1 MIIINIIFNIQKYYI
16 INNALFFNL
25 NRIDKIIKEDKD
37 LANKYNNVK
46 ESLNNT
52 LSLLNPKEV
61 KEGKSIIL
69 SRVNLLDITESLFY
83 KIEDINRLI
92 IRNRTEQ
99 YPTNIYESDKQE
111 IVDLYEK
118 LMLLRVV

>member
-1 MIIINIIFNIQKYYI
+1 MINISFSNEEYYI

-99 YPTNIYESDKQE
+99 YPTNVYESDKQE